1 MQKQIK
7 INKPIFA
14 EDTEIGPG
22 AVVLLDK
29 ATRPIIKLLK
39 IYYEIDP
46 ESISGDIGFLYSS
59 DCTGLNDEE
68 NYWPG
73 T

>member
-14 EDTEIGPG
+14 EETEIGPG
-22 AVVLLDK
+22 ATVLLDK

-39 IYYEIDP
+39 IYHEIDP
-46 ESISGDIGFLYSS
+46 DSISGDIDFLYSS

-68 NYWPG
+68 RYWPG

>member
-14 EDTEIGPG
+14 EETEISPG

-39 IYYEIDP
+39 IYHEIDP
-46 ESISGDIGFLYSS
+46 ESISGDVDFLYSS
-59 DCTGLNDEE
+59 ECTGLEDGER
-68 NYWPG
+68 YWPG

>member
-1 MQKQIK
+1 MKKQIK

-14 EDTEIGPG
+14 EETEIGPG
-22 AVVLLDK
+22 AVILLDK

-39 IYYEIDP
+39 AYHAIDP
-46 ESISGDIGFLYSS
+46 DSISGDIEFLFSE
-59 DCTGLNDEE
+59 DCTGLIEE
-68 NYWPG
+68 DRYWPG